1 MEKKNWYLIAIAV
14 IICVVLGC
22 LSPFI
27 ASGNP
32 DGLEKSAEDSDV
44 AETEAVMDSP
54 FPDYTFESL
63 GTAGEIIVL
72 IIGGL
77 ITLVVAYGLGELLK
91 KRKN

>member
-1 MEKKNWYLIAIAV
+1 MERKNWYLIAVAV

-32 DGLEKSAEDSDV
+32 DGLEKSAEDSNV
-44 AETEAVMDSP
+44 KETEAVLDSP
-54 FPDYTFESL
+54 FPDYSLESL

-72 IIGGL
+72 IVGGL

-91 KRKN
+91 RRKN

>member
-1 MEKKNWYLIAIAV
+1 MERKNWYLIAVAV

-32 DGLEKSAEDSDV
+32 DGLEKSAEDSNV
-44 AETEAVMDSP
+44 EETEAVLDSP
-54 FPDYTFESL
+54 FPDYSLESL
-63 GTAGEIIVL
+63 GTTGEIIVL
-72 IIGGL
+72 IVGGL

-91 KRKN
+91 RRKN